1 MRIPRKDGNVEMEKV
16 IKTGSSYPAGRKQ
29 PYQCRLDSLT
39 DLKHVK
45 ASEKWFGYLIGPA
58 GPLMLNAVFASYLN
72 LYYTDVWNMTPY
84 WGGMFL
90 VVLPLLSKILTS
102 IFMMAMGQ
110 VLERTVHRAGKAR
123 PWLLRAAPV
132 VSGTGILLFLIP
144 KASEWVQML
153 WVFLSYNLF
162 FSFSYT
168 IYSMSHSMILPL
180 STRNP
185 EERGRLSVFSNIS
198 QVAVTGIIA
207 SLLFPVLVLP
217 QLGTDK
223 KMWILAMG
231 LCSVIALPLI
241 ILEYLFTRERITEEQ
256 PEGEEKKELTAV
268 SAQFKMAVKDKFWVW
283 IMIYFVANT
292 IGANFRMTSL
302 IYYCN
307 YVLGNYNDGVTQALV
322 NAVGGFP
329 MGIGMLLAWPLARK
343 FGKKNCIL
351 AGTVLMVI
359 GGCVCLIAPGNM
371 TVVLIGQI
379 IKNTGAIPASYLLL
393 ALFSDVLEHV
403 EYTAGIRLD
412 GISMSIYNVILTVGN
427 GVCLSAFNLILS
439 RLGYL
444 APVFDAAA
452 GITKAQ
458 VQNPAVQSFFIF
470 GFAGLEVILGIAM
483 AVILSRLNVEK
494 ELSYQ

>member
-1 MRIPRKDGNVEMEKV
+1 MEMEKV
-16 IKTGSSYPAGRKQ
+16 MKNSRGYQVGGKQ
-29 PYQCRLDSLT
+29 PYQSRLNSLT

-58 GPLMLNAVFASYLN
+58 GPLMLNAIFASYLN

-84 WGGMFL
+84 LGGMFL
-90 VVLPLLSKILTS
+90 VVLPVISKILTS
-102 IFMMAMGQ
+102 LFMLVMGQ
-110 VLERTVHRAGKAR
+110 VLEHTSHRAGKAR
-123 PWLLRAAPV
+123 PWLLRAAPL

-168 IYSMSHSMILPL
+168 IYSMSHSMLLPL
-180 STRNP
+180 STRDP

-198 QVAVTGIIA
+198 QVAVAGILA

-217 QLGTDK
+217 RLGTNK
-223 KMWILAMG
+223 AMWILVMG
-231 LCSVIALPLI
+231 LCSVIALPMI
-241 ILEYLFTRERITEEQ
+241 ILEYLYTRERITEEQ
-256 PEGEEKKELTAV
+256 PKGEAKKELAAV
-268 SAQFKMAVKDKFWVW
+268 SEQFKMAAKNKFWVM
-283 IMIYFVANT
+283 IMIYFMINT
-292 IGANFRMTSL
+292 IGTNFRTISL

-351 AGTVLMVI
+351 AGTLLMVI

-371 TVVLIGQI
+371 TVVLMGQI
-379 IKNTGAIPASYLLL
+379 IKNTGAVPASYLLL

-403 EYTAGIRLD
+403 EYTAGVRLD

-427 GVCLSAFNLILS
+427 GVCLSIFNLILS

-458 VQNPAVQSFFIF
+458 AQNPAVQSFFVF
-470 GFAGLEVILGIAM
+470 GFVGLEVILGIVM

-494 ELSYQ
+494 EISR

>member
-1 MRIPRKDGNVEMEKV
+1 MGKVMRINHRNLVDGHLYKN
-16 IKTGSSYPAGRKQ
+16 RFN
-29 PYQCRLDSLT
+29 RLTSLE
-39 DLKHVK
+39 HVK
-45 ASEKWFGYLIGPA
+45 GSEKWFGYLIGPA
-58 GPLMLNAVFASYLN
+58 GPLMLNTVFASYLN

-84 WGGMFL
+84 LGGMFL
-90 VVLPLLSKILTS
+90 VILPIVSKILTS

-110 VLERTVHRAGKAR
+110 ILERTGHNAGKAR
-123 PWLLRAAPV
+123 PWLLRAAPL

-144 KASEWVQML
+144 RTSEWMQML

-180 STRNP
+180 STRNS

-207 SLLFPVLVLP
+207 SLLFPVFVLP
-217 QLGTDK
+217 QLGTDRGR
-223 KMWILAMG
+223 WILVMG
-231 LCSVIALPLI
+231 LCSVIAFPLI
-241 ILEYLFTRERITEEQ
+241 ILEYLFTRERISEEHLK
-256 PEGEEKKELTAV
+256 GEKNKEPTTV
-268 SAQFKMAVKDKFWVW
+268 TTQFKMAVKNKYWVLL
-283 IMIYFVANT
+283 MIYFMVNT
-292 IGANFRMTSL
+292 IGTNFRTASL

-329 MGIGMLLAWPLARK
+329 MGIGMFLAWPLAKR

-371 TVVLIGQI
+371 AVVLAGQI
-379 IKNTGAIPASYLLL
+379 IKNTGAVPASYLLL
-393 ALFSDVLEHV
+393 ALFSDVLEHM

-427 GVCLSAFNLILS
+427 GICLSAFNLFLF
-439 RLGYL
+439 RLGYV
-444 APVFDAAA
+444 APVFDAVA
-452 GITKAQ
+452 GITKSH
-458 VQNPAVQSFFIF
+458 VQNQAVQFFFIF
-470 GFAGLEVILGIAM
+470 GFVGLEVLLGGAM
-483 AVILSRLNVEK
+483 IVILSKLNVERELREMNRTYK
-494 ELSYQ
+494 EIV